1 MKGGIEKKMEITK
14 TLKRICGISA
24 LSMALAAGVSFS
36 SGGGIPAVYAEQ
48 FTDTADHWASEYI
61 ERAVDYGFV
70 NGYTDGS
77 FHPDDPI
84 TRAEFTKIVNSV
96 LENNLA
102 DDIEFE
108 DVSEDDWFFE
118 DVRKGVAAGFISGY
132 SPTSFGPGNQITRQE
147 AAVML
152 SRIVPASGEE
162 ATLKVFGDYED
173 VASWAETAFSKMVG
187 KGYIGGSTNGN
198 LEPAS
203 NLTRAQA
210 AKLLVDIYENENIV
224 SKNQTVVQS
233 DVTLKDTIYTNQ
245 ISVGEKVGDGTVTV
259 RNCTIL
265 GTLNVEGGGTDD
277 SDGGV
282 RIIDSRVANAN
293 IHRNDGAVQIF
304 AEGETTVVN
313 SMVTDEAC
321 LQEKEL
327 KEDGDFGK
335 GFCNIS
341 VGRAAYT
348 SLIGDFDSV
357 VIGAAKVD
365 LMLEEGTIDQL
376 SAEIVATKTNV
387 GLSIDSVINNADI
400 RAEGLVFEGEGTIK
414 QLNARANGITY
425 EMAPDNI
432 TVASNVKEPPKQAF
446 VDRITPLLSSLSIR
460 YLGGAADSAY
470 TNLPVSSSEFYYY
483 IPSGATDLTL
493 NFRSVTDEEADG
505 YVPEPE
511 YSVRY
516 AGTSQ
521 QINDENGLM
530 SSVISVGSGTEPE
543 EITVTI
549 SSGNR
554 EYGKKT
560 YTINLRRVDPSFE
573 SVYAGTRDV
582 TDYLYTN
589 RSDSE
594 ADPYDAPD
602 SSADVTV
609 NLAEQDDPDF
619 VSYSV
624 YKVTGSGEEE
634 LAAEDISGGNTVTLD
649 SGATYRIVTKIRCY
663 SDSFAGC
670 KTVEGAVRYLTLN

>member
-1 MKGGIEKKMEITK
+1 MEIAK
-14 TLKRICGISA
+14 ILKRTCGTA
-24 LSMALAAGVSFS
+24 VLSLALAAGVSFS
-36 SGGGIPAVYAEQ
+36 CGNGIPAVYASQ
-48 FTDTADHWASEYI
+48 FTDTADHWAAEYI

-70 NGYTDGS
+70 NGYSDGT
-77 FHPDDPI
+77 FRPDDPI

-96 LENNLA
+96 LENDLM
-102 DDIEFE
+102 DDINFE

-118 DVRKGVAAGFISGY
+118 DVQKGVAAGFISGY
-132 SPTSFGPGNQITRQE
+132 SESSFGPGNKITRQE

-162 ATLKVFGDYED
+162 VTIKVFGDYED
-173 VASWAETAFSKMVG
+173 VASWAETAFRKMVG
-187 KGYIGGSTNGN
+187 KGYIGGTTAGN
-198 LEPAS
+198 LDPES

-224 SKNQTVVQS
+224 SKNQTVIQS
-233 DVTLKDTIYTNQ
+233 DVTLEDTIYTNQ
-245 ISVGEKVGDGTVTV
+245 ISVGEKVENGKVTV

-265 GTLNVEGGGTDD
+265 GTLNIEGGGTDD

-282 RIIDSRVANAN
+282 EIIDSRVANAN
-293 IHRNDGAVQIF
+293 VHRNDDAVQIF
-304 AEGETTVVN
+304 AEGETTVLN
-313 SMVTDEAC
+313 TSVTDEAC
-321 LQEKEL
+321 LQEKNL

-335 GFCNIS
+335 GFCNIT

-376 SAEIVATKTNV
+376 SADVVATKTNV
-387 GLSIDSVINNADI
+387 SVSIDSVINNADI

-425 EMAPDNI
+425 EMEPDNI
-432 TVASNVKEPPKQAF
+432 TVASNVKEPPKQEF

-460 YLGGAADSAY
+460 YLGSGTDSAY

-483 IPSGATDLTL
+483 IPSGYTDLTL
-493 NFRSVTDEEADG
+493 NFRIVTDEEADG

-511 YSVRY
+511 YAVKY

-521 QINDENGLM
+521 EVTEENGLM
-530 SSVISVGSGTEPE
+530 TSRIAVASGTEPE
-543 EITVTI
+543 QITVTI
-549 SSGNR
+549 SSENR

-560 YTINLRRVDPSFE
+560 YTINLRRIDPSIS
-573 SVYAGTRDV
+573 SVYAGSRDI
-582 TDYLYTN
+582 TDYLYN
-589 RSDSE
+589 SRSDSE
-594 ADPYDAPD
+594 EDPYETPD
-602 SSADVTV
+602 SSADLTV
-609 NLAEQDDPDF
+609 NLAELDDPDF
-619 VSYSV
+619 VSYSI
-624 YKVTGSGEEE
+624 YKVTDSGEET
-634 LAAEDISGGNTVTLD
+634 AAEDISGGNTVTLD
-649 SGATYRIVTKIRCY
+649 SGATYRIVTKMRCY

-670 KTVEGAVRYLTLN
+670 KTVQGAVRYLTLK